1 MQMLPLLSPQDGK
14 GLPCLPAAPLSG
26 RAAAHK
32 PSWRQFEFPT
42 TPNGPRSII
51 KSYGGRCRPATW
63 WVAEEGNAGT
73 SPLTPAVL
81 LQGTPIVALL
91 AELAVFALRVVQALH
106 ARPCS
111 LVAGLR
117 VSGVDV
123 VVALAGLA
131 GAADLV
137 GAAEEARRTF
147 ITSTACLNK
156 QARQELPARLTAP

>member
-1 MQMLPLLSPQDGK
+1 M
-14 GLPCLPAAPLSG
+14 
-26 RAAAHK
+26 
-32 PSWRQFEFPT
+32 
-42 TPNGPRSII
+42 
-51 KSYGGRCRPATW
+51 
-63 WVAEEGNAGT
+63 AEEGNTGT

-81 LQGTPIVALL
+81 LQGAPIVALL
-91 AELAVFALRVVQALH
+91 AELAVFALRVVQTLH
-106 ARPCS
+106 TRPRP

-156 QARQELPARLTAP
+156 QAQQELPARLTAP